1 MRISDWSSDV
11 CSSDLLDVRGFV
23 LTGNDYPANTAVPAD
38 YLYDPVSLDFIGIPG
53 MVAFDSWRYYNDGN
67 YVLTDEAGWTPG
79 RIFNDY
85 NVREKVLTGF
95 VQANFDAHTG
105 HTPIRGHAGLPIVHP
120 PP

>member
-11 CSSDLLDVRGFV
+11 CSSDLLDDRGFV
-23 LTGNDYPANTAVPAD
+23 LTSNDYPADTAVPAD

-85 NVREKVLTGF
+85 NVRETVLTGF
-95 VQANFDAHTG
+95 VQANFDPATG
-105 HTPIRGHAGLPIVHP
+105 STPIRGNVGIP
-120 PP
+120 